1 MIRLTMAALGL
12 LLGASLTATAGEY
25 RLNPGDVLEIS
36 VWKEEALQREVLVL
50 PDGTL
55 AFPLA
60 GHVDAAGKTPSQI
73 QGQVAARLEESVELR
88 LRVAVH
94 RVPQL
99 RARRLGRLPA
109 AVGRHDGRAVAQ
121 VGLGEHGEQ
130 RRLERCGVGGD
141 VIGLRERTRRF
152 SEPTRRVK
160 GGSLLE
166 ETTRL
171 GQLRG
176 RTRGGRSLRLRPGPR
191 RRGER
196 DDHRRKEHQS
206 PL

>member
-73 QGQVAARLEESVELR
+73 QGQVAARLGVPFLEM
-88 LRVAVH
+88 RVISNTT
-94 RVPQL
+94 
-99 RARRLGRLPA
+99 
-109 AVGRHDGRAVAQ
+109 
-121 VGLGEHGEQ
+121 
-130 RRLERCGVGGD
+130 GD
-141 VIGLRERTRRF
+141 RERQAWAIGGALRKLAGLAGDIRRAIQA
-152 SEPTRRVK
+152 P
-160 GGSLLE
+160 
-166 ETTRL
+166 
-171 GQLRG
+171 
-176 RTRGGRSLRLRPGPR
+176 
-191 RRGER
+191 
-196 DDHRRKEHQS
+196 
-206 PL
+206 

>member
-73 QGQVAARLEESVELR
+73 QGQVAARLEEYIPDPVVTVSVRSVSGNKVYVIGKVANPGAYVMAGPLDVMQALSLAGGLVTFADEDGIRVLR
-88 LRVAVH
+88 RNGEAQTAIPFAYNDVK
-94 RVPQL
+94 R
-99 RARRLGRLPA
+99 GR
-109 AVGRHDGRAVAQ
+109 
-121 VGLGEHGEQ
+121 GLESNIV
-130 RRLERCGVGGD
+130 LERGD
-141 VIGLRERTRRF
+141 IVVV
-152 SEPTRRVK
+152 P
-160 GGSLLE
+160 
-166 ETTRL
+166 
-171 GQLRG
+171 
-176 RTRGGRSLRLRPGPR
+176 
-191 RRGER
+191 
-196 DDHRRKEHQS
+196 
-206 PL
+206 